1 MATDKSYYTILTN
14 IGKAKI
20 ANASLVGEKV
30 DFVKIQLGDGG
41 GSEYNPTEEQTVLK
55 NVVWE
60 GKVGNVKTDEAM
72 TNCLILESLI
82 PASAGGF
89 VVREIGYLD
98 TEGNLLAISKYR
110 SAYKPKVED
119 GAVIDMKVKTI
130 FVVSN
135 VNNIELKIDP
145 TIIFATLKDLQD
157 LETKIDTTKTELT
170 SNIET
175 TKTELNTRIDT
186 ENEKQNIKIDN
197 IIAGGVNVS
206 HTHIIEID
214 DWTLNNETNMYE
226 VTINHPLLTKRIL
239 IALYDE
245 IGEAL
250 TPNARAIDDNS
261 ILVRNEE
268 NIKMYVYLINGNAQT
283 SLINATVDD
292 NRVSEMTTY
301 SSKKIEDSI
310 SSIQLIDTSIS
321 ITDANDRFT
330 SDKLDGVLEE
340 IMVEI
345 SGQRTKGITIVNNL
359 IDMI

>member
-1 MATDKSYYTILTN
+1 MADEQFYTILTN

-20 ANASLVGEKV
+20 ANAGMLGKSVVLE
-30 DFVKIQLGDGG
+30 KIQAGDGG
-41 GSEYNPTEEQTVLK
+41 GNYYNPTEDQTALK
-55 NVVWE
+55 NKVWE
-60 GKVGNVKTDEAM
+60 GNINSFDKDENNPNWIIA
-72 TNCLILESLI
+72 TACVPGSI
-82 PASAGGF
+82 GGF
-89 VVREIGYLD
+89 TVREMGLID
-98 TEGNLLAISKYR
+98 NEGDMIAVCKSPET
-110 SAYKPKVED
+110 YKPKVGN
-119 GAVIDMKVKTI
+119 GAMKDLYLKFI
-130 FVVSN
+130 IEVSN
-135 VNNIELKIDP
+135 VEKVTLVVDP
-145 TIIFATLKDLQD
+145 TAIFLTKKDEEKIVASISKLD
-157 LETKIDTTKTELT
+157 TKIDTTKTELT

-175 TKTELNTRIDT
+175 AKTELNTRIDT

-268 NIKMYVYLINGNAQT
+268 NIKMYVYLINGNAET
-283 SLINATVDD
+283 HFINATVDD

-301 SSKKIEDSI
+301 SSKKIEDRFLNLEEKVNGGL
-310 SSIQLIDTSIS
+310 SSIT
-321 ITDANDRFT
+321 TN
-330 SDKLDGVLEE
+330 
-340 IMVEI
+340 
-345 SGQRTKGITIVNNL
+345 VNNML
-359 IDMI
+359 PI

>member
-1 MATDKSYYTILTN
+1 MATDKSYYTILTD

-41 GSEYNPTEEQTVLK
+41 GNEYNPTEEQTALK
-55 NVVWE
+55 NIVWE
-60 GKVGNVKTDEAM
+60 GKVGNVKTDESM

-157 LETKIDTTKTELT
+157 LDSKIDTTKAELT
-170 SNIET
+170 NNIET
-175 TKTELNTRIDT
+175 AKTELNGKIGDT
-186 ENEKQNIKIDN
+186 TQLTTTDKTNLVSALNEVKTSVDSIETTAEKTSYNNATSKLN
-197 IIAGGVNVS
+197 ATNVQGA
-206 HTHIIEID
+206 I
-214 DWTLNNETNMYE
+214 
-226 VTINHPLLTKRIL
+226 
-239 IALYDE
+239 DE
-245 IGEAL
+245 IVAEVRG
-250 TPNARAIDDNS
+250 NRSS
-261 ILVRNEE
+261 I
-268 NIKMYVYLINGNAQT
+268 
-283 SLINATVDD
+283 
-292 NRVSEMTTY
+292 
-301 SSKKIEDSI
+301 I
-310 SSIQLIDTSIS
+310 SSI
-321 ITDANDRFT
+321 ND
-330 SDKLDGVLEE
+330 
-340 IMVEI
+340 
-345 SGQRTKGITIVNNL
+345 NL
-359 IDMI
+359 IPM

>member
-1 MATDKSYYTILTN
+1 MATEKSYYTLLTN

-20 ANASLVGEKV
+20 ANASIVGEKV
-30 DFVKIQLGDGG
+30 DFAKIQLGDGG
-41 GSEYNPTEEQTVLK
+41 GVEYNPTEDQTTLK
-55 NVVWE
+55 RVVWE
-60 GKVGNVKTDEAM
+60 GKVGNVTTDETM
-72 TNCLILESLI
+72 SNCLILESLI
-82 PASAGGF
+82 PANVGGF
-89 VVREIGYLD
+89 IISEIGYLD
-98 TEGNLLAISKYR
+98 SDGNLLAISKYR
-110 SAYKPKVED
+110 AAYKPTLEND

-157 LETKIDTTKTELT
+157 LDDKIGTVNTKVDTTKTELT
-170 SNIET
+170 SDIKT
-175 TKTELNTRIDT
+175 AKTELNTRIDT

-197 IIAGGVNVS
+197 IIAGGANVS
-206 HTHIIEID
+206 HTHIIEVD
-214 DWTLNNETNMYE
+214 DWILNNETNMFE
-226 VTINHPLLTKRIL
+226 VTVNHPLLTKRIL

-261 ILVRNEE
+261 IIVRNEE

-301 SSKKIEDSI
+301 SSKKIHEEISKVAEQLTGINSSII
-310 SSIQLIDTSIS
+310 SSINS
-321 ITDANDRFT
+321 
-330 SDKLDGVLEE
+330 
-340 IMVEI
+340 
-345 SGQRTKGITIVNNL
+345 NL
-359 IDMI
+359 IPM

>member
-1 MATDKSYYTILTN
+1 MATDKSYYTILTD

-20 ANASLVGEKV
+20 ANASIVGEKV
-30 DFVKIQLGDGG
+30 DFARIQLGDGG
-41 GSEYNPTEEQTVLK
+41 GVEYNPTEDQTALK
-55 NVVWE
+55 RVVWE
-60 GKVGNVKTDEAM
+60 GKVGNVTTDETM
-72 TNCLILESLI
+72 SNCLILESLI
-82 PASAGGF
+82 PANVGGF
-89 VVREIGYLD
+89 IISEIGYLD
-98 TEGNLLAISKYR
+98 SDGNLLAISKYR
-110 SAYKPKVED
+110 AAYKPTLEND

-157 LETKIDTTKTELT
+157 LDTKIGTVNTKIDTTKEELT

-175 TKTELNTRIDT
+175 TKTELNARIDT
-186 ENEKQNIKIDN
+186 ENEKQNIKIDQLV
-197 IIAGGVNVS
+197 AGGVNVS

-268 NIKMYVYLINGNAQT
+268 NIKMYVYLINGNAET
-283 SLINATVDD
+283 HFINATVDD

-301 SSKKIEDSI
+301 SSKKIEDRFLDLEEKVNGGL
-310 SSIQLIDTSIS
+310 SSIATSVNELITYC
-321 ITDANDRFT
+321 
-330 SDKLDGVLEE
+330 
-340 IMVEI
+340 
-345 SGQRTKGITIVNNL
+345 
-359 IDMI
+359 

>member
-20 ANASLVGEKV
+20 ANASIVGEKV
-30 DFVKIQLGDGG
+30 DFAKIQLGDGG
-41 GSEYNPTEEQTVLK
+41 GVEYNPTEDQTALK
-55 NVVWE
+55 RVVWE
-60 GKVGNVKTDEAM
+60 GKVGNVTTDETM
-72 TNCLILESLI
+72 SNCLILESLI
-82 PASAGGF
+82 PANVGGF
-89 VVREIGYLD
+89 IISEIGYLD
-98 TEGNLLAISKYR
+98 SDGNLLAISKYR
-110 SAYKPKVED
+110 AAYKPTLEND

-157 LETKIDTTKTELT
+157 LDTKIDTNKTELT
-170 SNIET
+170 SNLET
-175 TKTELNTRIDT
+175 AKTELNTRIDT

-301 SSKKIEDSI
+301 SSKKIH
-310 SSIQLIDTSIS
+310 
-321 ITDANDRFT
+321 
-330 SDKLDGVLEE
+330 EE
-340 IMVEI
+340 ISKVAEQLTGINSNII
-345 SGQRTKGITIVNNL
+345 STVNNNL
-359 IDMI
+359 IPM

>member
-1 MATDKSYYTILTN
+1 MAQEQYYTLLTE
-14 IGKAKI
+14 IGKAAI
-20 ANASLVGEKV
+20 ANATALGTRV
-30 DFVKIQLGDGG
+30 DFAKIKVGDGG
-41 GSEYNPTEEQTVLK
+41 GSAYIPTETQTELK

-60 GKVGNVKTDEAM
+60 STLEHVQADEKNPNWVVIQKTITGDTGSFTIREVGVFDSKDQ
-72 TNCLILESLI
+72 
-82 PASAGGF
+82 
-89 VVREIGYLD
+89 
-98 TEGNLLAISKYR
+98 LLAISSYPETH
-110 SAYKPKVED
+110 KPAPD
-119 GAVIDMKVKTI
+119 SGTVKEI
-130 FVVSN
+130 LIKIILAVSN
-135 VNNIELKIDP
+135 TASINLKIDP
-145 TIIFATLKDLQD
+145 TVVLATLKDIQD

-175 TKTELNTRIDT
+175 AKTELNTRIDT

-206 HTHIIEID
+206 HTHIIEVA

-268 NIKMYVYLINGNAQT
+268 NIKMYVYLINGNAET
-283 SLINATVDD
+283 HFINATVDD

-301 SSKKIEDSI
+301 SSKKIEDRFLNLEEKVNGGI
-310 SSIQLIDTSIS
+310 SSIATSVNELITYC
-321 ITDANDRFT
+321 
-330 SDKLDGVLEE
+330 
-340 IMVEI
+340 
-345 SGQRTKGITIVNNL
+345 
-359 IDMI
+359 

>member
-1 MATDKSYYTILTN
+1 MATDKSYYTILTD

-41 GSEYNPTEEQTVLK
+41 GNEYNPTEEQTALK
-55 NVVWE
+55 NIVWE
-60 GKVGNVKTDEAM
+60 GKVGNVKTDESM

-157 LETKIDTTKTELT
+157 LDTKIGTVNTKIDTTKAELT

-175 TKTELNTRIDT
+175 AKTELNTRIDT
-186 ENEKQNIKIDN
+186 ENEKQNIKIDQL
-197 IIAGGVNVS
+197 IAGGSNVAY
-206 HTHIIEID
+206 TQRVAID
-214 DWTLNNETNMYE
+214 DWVEDAENGFKAT
-226 VTINHPLLTKRIL
+226 VTHSLLTQRIVVN
-239 IALYDE
+239 IIDVTTKE
-245 IGEAL
+245 NVVTNFKI
-250 TPNARAIDDNS
+250 IDDNS
-261 ILVRNEE
+261 IEIRSEVKAELNV
-268 NIKMYVYLINGNAQT
+268 YVINGNAET
-283 SLINATVDD
+283 HFINATVDD

-301 SSKKIEDSI
+301 SSKKIEDRFVNIEEKVNGGLSNI
-310 SSIQLIDTSIS
+310 ATSVNELITYC
-321 ITDANDRFT
+321 
-330 SDKLDGVLEE
+330 
-340 IMVEI
+340 
-345 SGQRTKGITIVNNL
+345 
-359 IDMI
+359 

>member
-1 MATDKSYYTILTN
+1 GNK
-14 IGKAKI
+14 
-20 ANASLVGEKV
+20 VG
-30 DFVKIQLGDGG
+30 FVKIQLGDGG
-41 GSEYNPTEEQTVLK
+41 GSEYTPTESQTALK

-60 GKVGNVKTDEAM
+60 GNIGNTTTDETAP
-72 TNCLILESLI
+72 NCIILESLI
-82 PASAGGF
+82 PSSVGGF
-89 VVREIGYLD
+89 MIREIGYLD
-98 TEGNLLAISKYR
+98 DENNLIAISKYKEC
-110 SAYKPKVED
+110 YKPSIEQ
-119 GAVIDMKVKTI
+119 GAVVDMKVKTVLI
-130 FVVSN
+130 VSN

-145 TIIFATLKDLQD
+145 TIIFATLKDIQD
-157 LETKIDTTKTELT
+157 LETKIGTVNTKIDTTKTELT

-186 ENEKQNIKIDN
+186 ENEKQNIKIDQL
-197 IIAGGVNVS
+197 IAGGSNVAS
-206 HTHIIEID
+206 TQIITID
-214 DWTLNNETNMYE
+214 DWVEDAENGFKAT
-226 VTINHPLLTKRIL
+226 VTHSLLTQRIVVN
-239 IALYDE
+239 IIDATTKE
-245 IGEAL
+245 NVVTNFKI
-250 TPNARAIDDNS
+250 IDDNS
-261 ILVRNEE
+261 IEVRSETRSELNV
-268 NIKMYVYLINGNAQT
+268 YVINGNAET
-283 SLINATVDD
+283 HFINATVDD

>member
-41 GSEYNPTEEQTVLK
+41 GNEYNPTEEQTVLK

-157 LETKIDTTKTELT
+157 LDSKIDTTKIELT

-175 TKTELNTRIDT
+175 TKAELNTRIDT
-186 ENEKQNIKIDN
+186 ENEKQNIKIDQL
-197 IIAGGVNVS
+197 IAGGSNVAS
-206 HTHIIEID
+206 TQIITID
-214 DWTLNNETNMYE
+214 DWVEDAENGFKAT
-226 VTINHPLLTKRIL
+226 VTHSLLTQRIVVN
-239 IALYDE
+239 IIDATTKE
-245 IGEAL
+245 NVVTNFKI
-250 TPNARAIDDNS
+250 IDDNS
-261 ILVRNEE
+261 IEVRSEVKAELNV
-268 NIKMYVYLINGNAQT
+268 YVINGNAET
-283 SLINATVDD
+283 HFINATVDD

-301 SSKKIEDSI
+301 SSKKIED
-310 SSIQLIDTSIS
+310 
-321 ITDANDRFT
+321 RF
-330 SDKLDGVLEE
+330 LNLEE
-340 IMVEI
+340 KVNGGLSNIATSVNEL
-345 SGQRTKGITIVNNL
+345 ITYC
-359 IDMI
+359 

>member
-1 MATDKSYYTILTN
+1 MATDKSYYTILTD

-20 ANASLVGEKV
+20 ANASIVGEKV
-30 DFVKIQLGDGG
+30 DFARIQLGDGG
-41 GSEYNPTEEQTVLK
+41 GVEYNPTEDQTALK
-55 NVVWE
+55 RVVWE
-60 GKVGNVKTDEAM
+60 GKVGNVTTDETM
-72 TNCLILESLI
+72 SNCLILESLI
-82 PASAGGF
+82 PANVGGF
-89 VVREIGYLD
+89 IISEIGYLD
-98 TEGNLLAISKYR
+98 SDGNLLAISKYR
-110 SAYKPKVED
+110 AAYKPTLEND

-157 LETKIDTTKTELT
+157 LDTKIGTVNTKIDTTKEELT

-175 TKTELNTRIDT
+175 TKTELNARIDT
-186 ENEKQNIKIDN
+186 ENEKQNIKIDQLV
-197 IIAGGVNVS
+197 AGGVNVS

-268 NIKMYVYLINGNAQT
+268 NIKMYVYLINGNAET
-283 SLINATVDD
+283 HFINATVDD

-301 SSKKIEDSI
+301 SSKKIEDRLVNIEEKLSGNLSDI
-310 SSIQLIDTSIS
+310 ATSVNELITYC
-321 ITDANDRFT
+321 
-330 SDKLDGVLEE
+330 
-340 IMVEI
+340 
-345 SGQRTKGITIVNNL
+345 
-359 IDMI
+359 

>member
-1 MATDKSYYTILTN
+1 MADEQFYTILTN

-20 ANASLVGEKV
+20 ANAGMLGKSIVLE
-30 DFVKIQLGDGG
+30 KIQAGDGG
-41 GSEYNPTEEQTVLK
+41 GNYYNPTEDQTALK
-55 NVVWE
+55 NKVWE
-60 GKVGNVKTDEAM
+60 GNINSFDKDENNPNWIIA
-72 TNCLILESLI
+72 TACVPGSI
-82 PASAGGF
+82 GGF
-89 VVREIGYLD
+89 TVREMGLID
-98 TEGNLLAISKYR
+98 NEGDMIAVCKSPET
-110 SAYKPKVED
+110 YKPKVD
-119 GAVIDMKVKTI
+119 NGAMKDLYLKFI
-130 FVVSN
+130 IEVSN
-135 VNNIELKIDP
+135 VEKVTLVVDP
-145 TIIFATLKDLQD
+145 TAIFLTKKDEEKIVASINKLD
-157 LETKIDTTKTELT
+157 TKIDTTKTELT

-175 TKTELNTRIDT
+175 AKTELNTRIDT

-268 NIKMYVYLINGNAQT
+268 NIKMYVYLINGNAET
-283 SLINATVDD
+283 HFINATVDD

-301 SSKKIEDSI
+301 SSKKIEDRLVNIEEKVNGGLSNI
-310 SSIQLIDTSIS
+310 ATSVNELITYC
-321 ITDANDRFT
+321 
-330 SDKLDGVLEE
+330 
-340 IMVEI
+340 
-345 SGQRTKGITIVNNL
+345 
-359 IDMI
+359 